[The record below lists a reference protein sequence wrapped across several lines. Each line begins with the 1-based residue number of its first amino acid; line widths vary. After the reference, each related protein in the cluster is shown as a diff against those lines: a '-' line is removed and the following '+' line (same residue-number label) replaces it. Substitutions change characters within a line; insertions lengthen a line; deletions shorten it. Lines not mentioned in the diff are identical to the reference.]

1 MPRRGRGFSLIELL
15 IAMVVIAILI
25 AIAFPS
31 YQRYLVR
38 ASREQAQ
45 TLLLQLAVLE
55 EKIFLNSTSYVFN
68 DTKVIAGYTGDA
80 AGGLGL
86 TNRMTPDGRYTITL
100 ATTSTATTFK
110 LTATPV
116 AGTPQAS
123 DGNITIDDAGTRLW
137 NGKAW

>member
-1 MPRRGRGFSLIELL
+1 MARSGPALIAISHPAFDTGHGLVLAEARRMPRRRRGFSLIELL
-15 IAMVVIAILI
+15 IAMAVIAILI

-68 DTKVIAGYTGDA
+68 DTQVIAAYTGNA

-86 TNRMTPDGRYTITL
+86 TNRMTSDGRYTITL
-100 ATTSTATTFK
+100 APRAQQRRS
-110 LTATPV
+110 
-116 AGTPQAS
+116 S
-123 DGNITIDDAGTRLW
+123 
-137 NGKAW
+137 